1 MLKFCVTGQRME
13 LLFREQVADRQINFV
28 DICFIFSPDWDGL
41 DKTAQFEQGDK
52 TYNVHLGDDTVC
64 HCLLPA
70 ELQTG
75 CVGVSA
81 FGYAADGSVRAT
93 TTTVG
98 IGIKRSGFSG
108 DGDTPIPPTPDLYAQ
123 LIAEIDKKI
132 ADVHDGKDGAD
143 GKSAYQIAVDSGFD
157 GTEQAWLAS
166 LKGEKGDKGDTGA
179 AGEKGEPGEKGDT
192 GATGAKGEKGD
203 KGDPGATGAAG
214 KDGAAG
220 KSAYQI
226 AVASGF
232 DGTEQAWLASLKGEK
247 GEKGDTGAA
256 GEKGEPGEKGD
267 TGAAG
272 AKGEKGDTGATGAAG
287 KDGAAGKSAYQIA
300 VASGFDGTEQAW
312 LASLKGEKGDK
323 GDTGAAGAKGEK
335 GDKGDPGKD
344 GTDVDLT
351 PYAKKTDL
359 TAYLPKDGTAKKA
372 ESLSNGQMRSAF
384 CYNSDANF
392 SNGYIWLKI
401 GTATLS
407 GTYNMIST
415 TFLGVCGW
423 GKHALYTCRVRLT
436 SAGNAVES
444 MSFFESGRTGTMPSG
459 LFRIVAINGE
469 KNVTFELWAKVE
481 SRYEGTRVVV
491 LNEMNLGGA
500 NNGIFWALTSKSSAD
515 AKQLPTSGDMHAD
528 STDGSICAKAETLTD
543 SGWIIPTFPSGIKSS
558 TIRYRKQGKI
568 VSVSGYVIFSE
579 AASAKVVL
587 TLPEGY
593 RPPAK
598 VQQFCAVDSSSQAS
612 FLTKIDTD
620 GKVSF
625 VGKTQGFFDTTSSY
639 YIHCTFFV
647 D

>member
-143 GKSAYQIAVDSGFD
+143 GKSAYQIAVASGFD

-179 AGEKGEPGEKGDT
+179 
-192 GATGAKGEKGD
+192 TGAKGEKGD
-203 KGDPGATGAAG
+203 P
-214 KDGAAG
+214 
-220 KSAYQI
+220 
-226 AVASGF
+226 
-232 DGTEQAWLASLKGEK
+232 
-247 GEKGDTGAA
+247 
-256 GEKGEPGEKGD
+256 
-267 TGAAG
+267 
-272 AKGEKGDTGATGAAG
+272 GATGAAG

-323 GDTGAAGAKGEK
+323 GDTGATGAKGE
-335 GDKGDPGKD
+335 KGDPGKD

-372 ESLSNGQMRSAF
+372 DGLSTGQLKF
-384 CYNSDANF
+384 GYIYNST
-392 SNGYIWLKI
+392 S
-401 GTATLS
+401 TATS
-407 GTYNMIST
+407 GKTWARVACCVATKGYTTITMAMLVTSGNSGVALFDIDFRSNANNDGFDYFNVKQIITNFPERVSINDIKAFAKSTSDGMQYEIWYNIKSI
-415 TFLGVCGW
+415 
-423 GKHALYTCRVRLT
+423 Y
-436 SAGNAVES
+436 
-444 MSFFESGRTGTMPSG
+444 
-459 LFRIVAINGE
+459 
-469 KNVTFELWAKVE
+469 
-481 SRYEGTRVVV
+481 GTRQFTC
-491 LNEMNLGGA
+491 LAEQRYGGA
-500 NNGIFWALTSKSSAD
+500 NSNEWKFEMHTAAD
-515 AKQLPTSGDMHAD
+515 FEAAPP
-528 STDGSICAKAETLTD
+528 TDGTEATYSNCGTVSTAETLTD
-543 SGWIIPTFPSGIKSS
+543 SGWTIPTFPSGIKSS

-598 VQQFCAVDSSSQAS
+598 VQQFCAVESSSQAS
-612 FLTKIDTD
+612 FLTTIDTD

>member
-179 AGEKGEPGEKGDT
+179 
-192 GATGAKGEKGD
+192 TGAKGEKGD
-203 KGDPGATGAAG
+203 P
-214 KDGAAG
+214 
-220 KSAYQI
+220 
-226 AVASGF
+226 
-232 DGTEQAWLASLKGEK
+232 
-247 GEKGDTGAA
+247 
-256 GEKGEPGEKGD
+256 
-267 TGAAG
+267 
-272 AKGEKGDTGATGAAG
+272 GATGAAG

-323 GDTGAAGAKGEK
+323 GDTGATGAKGE
-335 GDKGDPGKD
+335 KGDPGKD

-372 ESLSNGQMRSAF
+372 DGLSTGQLKF
-384 CYNSDANF
+384 GYIYNST
-392 SNGYIWLKI
+392 S
-401 GTATLS
+401 TATS
-407 GTYNMIST
+407 GKKWARVACCVATKGYTTITMAMLVTSGNSGVALFDIDFRSNANNDGFDYFNVKQIITNFPERVSINDIKAFAKSTSDGMQYEIWYNIKSI
-415 TFLGVCGW
+415 
-423 GKHALYTCRVRLT
+423 Y
-436 SAGNAVES
+436 
-444 MSFFESGRTGTMPSG
+444 
-459 LFRIVAINGE
+459 
-469 KNVTFELWAKVE
+469 
-481 SRYEGTRVVV
+481 GTRQFTC
-491 LNEMNLGGA
+491 LAEQRYGGA
-500 NNGIFWALTSKSSAD
+500 NSNEWKFEMHTAAD
-515 AKQLPTSGDMHAD
+515 FEAAPP
-528 STDGSICAKAETLTD
+528 TDGTEATYSNCGTVSTAETLTD
-543 SGWIIPTFPSGIKSS
+543 SGWTIPTFPSGIKSS

-598 VQQFCAVDSSSQAS
+598 VQQFCAVESSSQAS
-612 FLTKIDTD
+612 FLTTIDTD

>member
-179 AGEKGEPGEKGDT
+179 TGATGEKGDT
-192 GATGAKGEKGD
+192 GAAGAKGEKGD

-220 KSAYQI
+220 KSAYQ
-226 AVASGF
+226 V
-232 DGTEQAWLASLKGEK
+232 
-247 GEKGDTGAA
+247 
-256 GEKGEPGEKGD
+256 
-267 TGAAG
+267 
-272 AKGEKGDTGATGAAG
+272 
-287 KDGAAGKSAYQIA
+287 A

-359 TAYLPKDGTAKKA
+359 IAYLPKDGTAKKA
-372 ESLSNGQMRSAF
+372 DGLSTGQLKF
-384 CYNSDANF
+384 
-392 SNGYIWLKI
+392 GYIYN
-401 GTATLS
+401 GTSTATS
-407 GTYNMIST
+407 GKTWARVAYCVVPKGYT
-415 TFLGVCGW
+415 TITMAMLVTCGNSGV
-423 GKHALYTCRVRLT
+423 
-436 SAGNAVES
+436 
-444 MSFFESGRTGTMPSG
+444 G
-459 LFRIVAINGE
+459 LFDIDFRSNANNDGFEYFNVRQIITNFPEKVSINNM
-469 KNVTFELWAKVE
+469 KAFAKSTSDGMQCE
-481 SRYEGTRVVV
+481 IWYDIKSIYGTLQFACLSEQRY
-491 LNEMNLGGA
+491 NGA
-500 NNGIFWALTSKSSAD
+500 NSNEWKFETHTAAD
-515 AKQLPTSGDMHAD
+515 FEASPP
-528 STDGSICAKAETLTD
+528 TDGTEATYSSCGVVSTAETLTD

-598 VQQFCAVDSSSQAS
+598 VKQFCAVDSSSQAS
-612 FLTKIDTD
+612 FLTTIDTD

-625 VGKTQGFFDTTSSY
+625 VGKTQGFFDNTSSY